1 MNISL
6 EDFNALSAERSRR
19 EVKIATLK
27 MELQTQAAKY
37 NDLTA
42 DLLKERDALLDEVLL
57 LREQNNML
65 RADYENVRFEN
76 HWMKQYI
83 LLSVERVREFF
94 SHIRDF
100 TLLSAIKSFVMDMLP
115 PNATPE
121 QVAHT
126 REVMQLP
133 LTDETPKMVNVSG
146 DYVVEKTVGNAV
158 GYVMPGATGIS
169 VNDKEND
176 A

>member
-6 EDFNALSAERSRR
+6 EDFNALSAEQSRR
-19 EVKIATLK
+19 EVKIATLEL
-27 MELQTQAAKY
+27 ELQTQAAKFK
-37 NDLTA
+37 DATA
-42 DLLKERDALLDEVLL
+42 DLLKERDALLDEILS
-57 LREQNNML
+57 LRAQNDML
-65 RADYENVRFEN
+65 RADFENLRFEN

-83 LLSVERVREFF
+83 LLSVERVRDFF

-121 QVAHT
+121 QVAYT
-126 REVMQLP
+126 RDVLQLP
-133 LTDETPKMVNVSG
+133 MADETPLVNVSG

>member
-6 EDFNALSAERSRR
+6 EDFNALSAEQSRR
-19 EVKIATLK
+19 EVKIATLE
-27 MELQTQAAKY
+27 MELQTQAAKFQ
-37 NDLTA
+37 NTTA
-42 DLLKERDALLDEVLL
+42 DLLKERDALLDEVLS
-57 LREQNNML
+57 LREQNDML
-65 RADYENVRFEN
+65 RADYENLRFEN

-83 LLSVERVREFF
+83 LLSVERVRDFF

-121 QVAHT
+121 QVAYT
-126 REVMQLP
+126 RDVLKLP
-133 LTDETPKMVNVSG
+133 LTDETPKLVNVSG

>member
-6 EDFNALSAERSRR
+6 EDFNALSAEQSRR
-19 EVKIATLK
+19 EVRIATLK
-27 MELQTQAAKY
+27 MELQAQAAKFKEM
-37 NDLTA
+37 TA
-42 DLLKERDALLDEVLL
+42 DLLKERNALWAENVA
-57 LREQNNML
+57 LREQNDML

-83 LLSVERVREFF
+83 LLSVERVRDFF

-121 QVAHT
+121 QVAYT
-126 REVMQLP
+126 RDVLQVQT
-133 LTDETPKMVNVSG
+133 TDETPTLVNVSG
-146 DYVVEKTVGNAV
+146 DYVVEKKVGNAV

-169 VNDKEND
+169 VNGKEND

>member
-1 MNISL
+1 MDEILSL
-6 EDFNALSAERSRR
+6 RA
-19 EVKIATLK
+19 
-27 MELQTQAAKY
+27 Q
-37 NDLTA
+37 ND
-42 DLLKERDALLDEVLL
+42 
-57 LREQNNML
+57 ML
-65 RADYENVRFEN
+65 RADFENLRFEN

-83 LLSVERVREFF
+83 LLSVERVRDFF

-121 QVAHT
+121 QVAYT
-126 REVMQLP
+126 RDVLQLP
-133 LTDETPKMVNVSG
+133 MADETPLVNVSG

-169 VNDKEND
+169 VNDKAD
-176 A
+176 DV